1 MYVRP
6 EEWFKCVGVYEFLSM
21 PVIEVNSLESSKQL
35 IARGFGAAAFP
46 SIAVR
51 QELKRESLIMLS
63 VENFSVTADYFLGY
77 NDKRELSP
85 AAFEFISLLTESMK
99 PKDQI

>member
-1 MYVRP
+1 
-6 EEWFKCVGVYEFLSM
+6 
-21 PVIEVNSLESSKQL
+21 
-35 IARGFGAAAFP
+35 
-46 SIAVR
+46 
-51 QELKRESLIMLS
+51 MLS
-63 VENFSVTADYFLGY
+63 VDNFSVTADYFLGY

>member
-1 MYVRP
+1 M
-6 EEWFKCVGVYEFLSM
+6 FLHNLYIFPDPM
-21 PVIEVNSLESSKQL
+21 FSK
-35 IARGFGAAAFP
+35 P
-46 SIAVR
+46 TPAVR